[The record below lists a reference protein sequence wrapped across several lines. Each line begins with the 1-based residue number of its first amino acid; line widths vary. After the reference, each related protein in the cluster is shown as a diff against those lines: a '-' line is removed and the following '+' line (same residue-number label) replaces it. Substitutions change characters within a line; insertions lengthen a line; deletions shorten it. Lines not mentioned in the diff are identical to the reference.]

1 MDKKKAP
8 CLSLMKLQKKTFCLI
23 FVDFVITVCQKL
35 NSFAHQ
41 IMPKKSSED
50 RYKTAFDM
58 VQEHLN
64 RGDSYLVNLT
74 FPTGVSFNGNIK
86 DLFHNAQS
94 QYKVLFKDQFVS
106 YSPECFVKI
115 KGNTIYSYPMKGTIS
130 TAIPNA
136 EQRVL
141 GNPKEIAEHATIV
154 DLIRNDLSFYAS
166 EVRVNRFRYLEQ
178 INVNPESLL
187 QVSSEIEG
195 TLKNDWKAN
204 LGNLPC
210 GFFLGV
216 AQNLR
221 R

>member
-1 MDKKKAP
+1 
-8 CLSLMKLQKKTFCLI
+8 
-23 FVDFVITVCQKL
+23 
-35 NSFAHQ
+35 
-41 IMPKKSSED
+41 
-50 RYKTAFDM
+50 M

-86 DLFHNAQS
+86 DLFHNSQS
-94 QYKVLFKDQFVS
+94 QHKVLFKDQFVS
-106 YSPECFVKI
+106 YSPEYFVKI

-154 DLIRNDLSFYAS
+154 DLIRNDLSFYAT
-166 EVRVNRFRYLEQ
+166 EVRLNRYRYVDQ
-178 INVNPESLL
+178 IDINTKSLL

-195 TLKNDWKAN
+195 SLKNDWKAN
-204 LGNLPC
+204 LGNLLWDMLPAGSISGAPKPKTLEIIRSIEVDC
-210 GFFLGV
+210 RGYYTGV
-216 AQNLR
+216 YGYFDGKIWIAR
-221 R
+221 WPFDF